1 MSLPPLTL
9 NAWLRYDVVRS
20 LIPPE
25 VRTVLEIGCG
35 QGAVGTRLA
44 STYDYLGAE
53 PDDTSFATAQRRLAA
68 LGRGEV
74 RHGMSEDVLE
84 PGRTFD
90 LVCAFEVIEH
100 LLDDEG
106 ALGEWMQRLRPGGW
120 LLLSTPSSPER
131 YGPFDELAG
140 HYRRYEFDGMAAL
153 LAKVGFAEVRVIGYG
168 AGLGHALEYGRD
180 IVGRRRLKAST
191 GRTKPI
197 APTASDPG
205 SMALATGGSGRLLQP
220 PDGLGPLTQAVT
232 APFRILQR
240 RYPTSGPGMVAMARR
255 PLS

>member
-1 MSLPPLTL
+1 VSLPPLTL
-9 NAWLRYDVVRS
+9 NAWLRYDVVRR
-20 LIPPE
+20 LVPFE

-35 QGAVGTRLA
+35 QGAVAARLA
-44 STYDYLGAE
+44 NTYDYLGAE
-53 PDDTSFATAQRRLAA
+53 PDDTSFAVAQRRLAA

-74 RHGMSEDVLE
+74 RHGLSEDVIE

-106 ALGEWMQRLRPGGW
+106 ALRQWVQRVRPGGW

-131 YGPFDELAG
+131 YGPIDEVAG
-140 HYRRYEFDGMAAL
+140 HYRRYEFEGMSGL
-153 LAKVGFAEVRVIGYG
+153 LDTVGLTDVRVVGYG
-168 AGLGHALEYGRD
+168 AGLGYALEYGRNV
-180 IVGRRRLKAST
+180 VGRRRLKART
-191 GRTKPI
+191 GRTQPI
-197 APTASDPG
+197 APTATDPG

-232 APFRILQR
+232 APFRVLQR
-240 RYPTSGPGMVAMARR
+240 RYPRSGPGMLAMGRR